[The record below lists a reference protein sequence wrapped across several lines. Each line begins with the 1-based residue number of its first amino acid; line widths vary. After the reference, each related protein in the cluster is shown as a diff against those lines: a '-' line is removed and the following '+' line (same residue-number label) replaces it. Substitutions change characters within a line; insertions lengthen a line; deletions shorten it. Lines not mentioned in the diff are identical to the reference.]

1 MRKPRKKGELWA
13 TIVLLVSA
21 TVGMFSGMVVFPTE
35 TSAMVSLD
43 YEAASA
49 TYSLSAGEWAVYR
62 QFHDQ
67 CVQIYNGQ
75 RTSTKLEFDAMSLYG
90 VREWSVDDYD
100 VEPVLGGQIN
110 IEFGKIVV
118 DIMNRSIS
126 NVIAVLVREE
136 PDLAAWIN
144 SLSSNPIDVAWRTIF
159 EGGRWKLTIDSAA
172 LNIEVCPGFQGT
184 EQYEVSPAA
193 IQRIRDSVAYA
204 QTIVD
209 RHAGESPM
217 TRLNSY
223 KDEILALSSYDKE
236 AGSLVGD
243 GMLPSDYGYQWQL
256 TSVFDRDSSTLSV
269 CEGYSKAFKLLVD
282 LTGDPSIRCY
292 NVIGKFSC
300 PGTPPTNHM
309 WNVVRMPDGRNY
321 LADIT
326 NSAAGTAAER
336 GDLFIVPA
344 SGSVDS
350 GYKIEI
356 VGFGTVRYVYD
367 TKANEDIQRGIL
379 VLSDMPYAE
388 SSTPASESRQAQKT
402 DAPQGGEA
410 APQSDNQGIVHAEEE
425 VPDVAVSPQQ
435 EETVPERQFVI
446 EDEGR
451 AFHIA
456 PDLDAGKT
464 EGTKKVVWVPVA
476 VELLMIV
483 DVASGLLVVL
493 LAGRKPKRKNAAA

>member
-1 MRKPRKKGELWA
+1 
-13 TIVLLVSA
+13 
-21 TVGMFSGMVVFPTE
+21 
-35 TSAMVSLD
+35 
-43 YEAASA
+43 
-49 TYSLSAGEWAVYR
+49 
-62 QFHDQ
+62 
-67 CVQIYNGQ
+67 
-75 RTSTKLEFDAMSLYG
+75 
-90 VREWSVDDYD
+90 
-100 VEPVLGGQIN
+100 
-110 IEFGKIVV
+110 
-118 DIMNRSIS
+118 
-126 NVIAVLVREE
+126 
-136 PDLAAWIN
+136 
-144 SLSSNPIDVAWRTIF
+144 
-159 EGGRWKLTIDSAA
+159 
-172 LNIEVCPGFQGT
+172 
-184 EQYEVSPAA
+184 
-193 IQRIRDSVAYA
+193 
-204 QTIVD
+204 
-209 RHAGESPM
+209 
-217 TRLNSY
+217 
-223 KDEILALSSYDKE
+223 
-236 AGSLVGD
+236 
-243 GMLPSDYGYQWQL
+243 
-256 TSVFDRDSSTLSV
+256 
-269 CEGYSKAFKLLVD
+269 
-282 LTGDPSIRCY
+282 
-292 NVIGKFSC
+292 
-300 PGTPPTNHM
+300 M

-326 NSAAGTAAER
+326 NSADGTAAER

-367 TKANEDIQRGIL
+367 TKANEDIQRSIL